1 MYSDDLTVPHTDL
14 DHRLPELDVLPAQ
27 RSINRQTGSRRPD
40 LPTIQEAP
48 ETPRIMSPPVF
59 PVDPHHFT
67 NGYESDS
74 SNSSFVFLSS
84 PSSEEDQG
92 N

>member
-1 MYSDDLTVPHTDL
+1 MYSDDLTVPHADL